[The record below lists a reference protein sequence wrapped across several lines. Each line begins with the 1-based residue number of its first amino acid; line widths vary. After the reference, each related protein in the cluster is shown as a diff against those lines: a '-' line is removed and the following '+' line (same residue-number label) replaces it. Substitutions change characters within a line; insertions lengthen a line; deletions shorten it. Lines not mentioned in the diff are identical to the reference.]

1 MNNLDELYQE
11 VILDHSKNPRNKTEL
26 ENFTHEAKGHN
37 PLCGDQ
43 ISIQIIME
51 GEEISD
57 VKFTGSGCAISTASA
72 SILTEAIKGKSK
84 KEIEKIFG
92 SFHDLVTGNEKKEDL
107 GKLRIFEGV
116 QKYPV
121 RIKCAT
127 LSWHALMAAIEGEK
141 EATTE

>member
-92 SFHDLVTGNEKKEDL
+92 SFHDLVTGNETKEDL
-107 GKLRIFEGV
+107 GKLAIFEGV

>member
-1 MNNLDELYQE
+1 MNEIDELYQE

-43 ISIQIIME
+43 ISIHIIMK

-57 VKFTGSGCAISTASA
+57 VKFTGAGFAISTASA
-72 SILTEAIKGKSK
+72 SILTESIKGKNK
-84 KEIEKIFG
+84 NEIERIFEN
-92 SFHDLVTGNEKKEDL
+92 FHDLVTGNETEEDL
-107 GKLRIFEGV
+107 GKLTIFEGV

-121 RIKCAT
+121 RIKCAS
-127 LSWHALMAAIEGEK
+127 LSWHALMAAIKGEK
-141 EATTE
+141 ETTTE

>member
-43 ISIQIIME
+43 ISIQIIMK

-72 SILTEAIKGKSK
+72 SILTEAIKGKRK

-92 SFHDLVTGNEKKEDL
+92 SFHDLVTGNETKEDL
-107 GKLRIFEGV
+107 GKLTIFEGV